1 MKTSECRELL
11 GKVVVTVIDHAR
23 SLVALLEDEIRQP
36 ASSGTVEANDDS
48 NPALETLYLLS
59 EQVETLFHVALEVR
73 VTESALSQE
82 RKELSQLRFSVTF
95 DEEMARL
102 RLGMIASRERFL
114 VDHDNILKRNRLLEA
129 AMAENDQ
136 LNNTLRRKASQFTLK
151 SGLIKSQVLDASEAK
166 KEMEAQVHAQVE
178 IARELQVA
186 LKDANSRETGLREEL
201 HDLRE
206 QLANAREDAVAFQ
219 GALIAKGRELE
230 SDIEALDAALEVSA
244 NDLTLTRAQVASARE
259 AHETITAKL

>member
-1 MKTSECRELL
+1 
-11 GKVVVTVIDHAR
+11 
-23 SLVALLEDEIRQP
+23 
-36 ASSGTVEANDDS
+36 
-48 NPALETLYLLS
+48 
-59 EQVETLFHVALEVR
+59 
-73 VTESALSQE
+73 
-82 RKELSQLRFSVTF
+82 
-95 DEEMARL
+95 
-102 RLGMIASRERFL
+102 MIASRERFL

-186 LKDANSRETGLREEL
+186 LKDANSSETGLREEL